1 MARAMGIDF
10 VIKIGTDILA
20 GQRGATLNRDMDT
33 IDVTAKDSADNWR
46 ENEASF
52 KNWSIDADGL
62 IVETDTAYL
71 ALETAFDDGTKVTVE
86 VSTPAGHKYSGSALI
101 TSFPIDAPYDD
112 AATYSLSL
120 LGDGALTKTPAA
132 AG

>member
-20 GQRGATLNRDMDT
+20 GQRGATLNRDMDS
-33 IDVTAKDSADNWR
+33 IDVTAKDSPDQWR
-46 ENEASF
+46 QNEASF
-52 KNWSIDADGL
+52 KNWGIDADGL
-62 IVETDTAYL
+62 VVEDDAAYL
-71 ALETAFDDGTKVTVE
+71 ALETAYNNGDKVTVE
-86 VSTPAGHKYSGSALI
+86 VSTPAGHKYGGSALI

-120 LGDGALTKTPAA
+120 LGDGALTKTPVA
-132 AG
+132 